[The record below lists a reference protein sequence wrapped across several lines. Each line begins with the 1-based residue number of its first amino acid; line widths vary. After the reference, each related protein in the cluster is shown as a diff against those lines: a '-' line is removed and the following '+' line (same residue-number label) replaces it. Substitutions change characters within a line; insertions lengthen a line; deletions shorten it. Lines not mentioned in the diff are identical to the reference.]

1 MRTEHI
7 IDQIEKY
14 CHKML
19 GKLNKT
25 KKRIETL
32 LGDTLILSASV
43 VFLGVFSIKER
54 KSIRKEM
61 AEYLQNTTG
70 GFIKCGQYWTE
81 KQGMRNTKLLRTI
94 LKEHGVGVQGADNK
108 IISTLPQGILS

>member
-32 LGDTLILSASV
+32 LGDSLILSASV

-61 AEYLQNTTG
+61 AEYLQNTTA
-70 GFIKCGQYWTE
+70 GFIKCG
-81 KQGMRNTKLLRTI
+81 
-94 LKEHGVGVQGADNK
+94 
-108 IISTLPQGILS
+108 

>member
-14 CHKML
+14 CNKML

-32 LGDTLILSASV
+32 LGDCLILSASV
-43 VFLGVFSIKER
+43 VFLGVFSLKER
-54 KSIRKEM
+54 KAIRKEM
-61 AEYLQNTTG
+61 AEYL
-70 GFIKCGQYWTE
+70 
-81 KQGMRNTKLLRTI
+81 
-94 LKEHGVGVQGADNK
+94 
-108 IISTLPQGILS
+108 